1 MEVENVIESPRT
13 YMVSSHPMLI
23 VFVYVSVDEY
33 EILTDF
39 SVELQMFIVSVLSS
53 RCIAPNSVD
62 VKSVYGVSGIHVSV
76 CG

>member
-13 YMVSSHPMLI
+13 YMVSSPHPMLI

-39 SVELQMFIVSVLSS
+39 SVELQMFIVSVLSEPMYS
-53 RCIAPNSVD
+53 TESIPST
-62 VKSVYGVSGIHVSV
+62 
-76 CG
+76 

>member
-13 YMVSSHPMLI
+13 YMSSPHPMLI

-39 SVELQMFIVSVLSS
+39 SVELQMFIVSVLSEPMYS
-53 RCIAPNSVD
+53 TESIPST
-62 VKSVYGVSGIHVSV
+62 
-76 CG
+76 